1 MKIEQMDISQIRD
14 GIKDGSFTAVEV
26 ITSLFER
33 IKTIDPK
40 VKSYLKLC
48 EKEAL
53 DKAKI
58 VDKKIANNEPVG
70 TLAGVPIAIKDN
82 ICIDGI
88 TTTCASKMLEDF
100 IPPYNATVIEK
111 LLKEDAIIVGKTNMD
126 EFAMGSSTENS
137 AFQVTRNPW
146 DLERVPGGSSGGSAA
161 CVAAGLAPISLGSD
175 TGGSIRQPAAFC
187 GVVGLKPTYGLVSRF
202 GLIAFGSSLDQIGPF
217 AKSVKDAALTLQVI
231 QGDDKLDSTTN
242 KDNIHTEYLPTL
254 ADGVK
259 EMKVAVPKE
268 FFKSALDDEIKDS
281 LLNTIELLKSL
292 GAEVTEISLPIT
304 EEGLSAY
311 YIISS
316 AEASSNLARFDGIRY
331 GYRPKEFSSVDEL
344 MLKSRTEA
352 FGPEV
357 KRRIMLGT
365 YALSSGYYDAYYNRA
380 QKLKKKI
387 KEEFKK
393 VFEEYDVILSPT
405 SPTLPFKCGEKVS
418 DPLQMYLADIYTINI
433 NLAGIPA
440 ISLPVSKSKSG
451 LPIGLQILG
460 PHFGEEK
467 IFKVAYAIEQEV
479 KITTLAPI
487 A

>member
-40 VKSYLKLC
+40 VKSYLRLC

-58 VDKKIANNEPVG
+58 VDDKIAKGEPVG

-259 EMKVAVPKE
+259 GMKVAVPKE

-405 SPTLPFKCGEKVS
+405 SPTLPFKCGEKIS